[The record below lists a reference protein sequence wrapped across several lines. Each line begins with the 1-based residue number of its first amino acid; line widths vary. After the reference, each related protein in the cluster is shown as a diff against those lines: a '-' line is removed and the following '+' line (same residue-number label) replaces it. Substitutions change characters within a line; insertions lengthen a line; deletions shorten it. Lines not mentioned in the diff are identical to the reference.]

1 MSTFK
6 RHRFPWS
13 ANEIERLWR
22 EYENKEL
29 TIQQISAL
37 HQRSVDAILYKLEAE
52 GLIDHDWACARGYTE
67 YAEMMNYP
75 IINSS
80 KISSKEEEKYEDNQE
95 DENFEDDTNDT
106 NDENYD
112 LEDDANDEDYVEGE
126 DEDYVEGED
135 DCSEESEESEELD
148 VYSIKQQM
156 NFLQEQI
163 FNIKSIV
170 TNFLSNPPKKE
181 KKLAPLRKPSN
192 NANLYN

>member
-13 ANEIERLWR
+13 ANEIERLWS

-29 TIQQISAL
+29 TIQQMSAL

-52 GLIDHDWACARGYTE
+52 GLIDHDWACARGYDE

-75 IINSS
+75 IIRPFINPS
-80 KISSKEEEKYEDNQE
+80 KNSSKEEEKYEDNQE
-95 DENFEDDTNDT
+95 DENFEDED

-126 DEDYVEGED
+126 DDDDDEDD
-135 DCSEESEESEELD
+135 DCSVESEEFD
-148 VYSIKQQM
+148 AYSIKQQM

-170 TNFLSNPPKKE
+170 THFLSNPQKKE
-181 KKLAPLRKPSN
+181 KRLAPLRKPSPSLHN
-192 NANLYN
+192 

>member
-13 ANEIERLWR
+13 ANEIERLWS

-29 TIQQISAL
+29 TIQEMSTL

-80 KISSKEEEKYEDNQE
+80 KNSSKKE
-95 DENFEDDTNDT
+95 EDDA
-106 NDENYD
+106 NDENYV
-112 LEDDANDEDYVEGE
+112 EGEDEDYVEGE

-135 DCSEESEESEELD
+135 DCSEESEELD

-163 FNIKSIV
+163 FNIKNIV